1 MGYERIRYNQV
12 KQIMNRFNQ
21 GVVALSFM
29 IGADQDSITY
39 PTNYTD
45 PVTTFAD
52 LFTFWQDKLYD
63 QITCAGAYYNQIE
76 QFDTLNYYCPLF
88 TYFGKMSYY
97 NIEPLSGSPE
107 TWTINSCIYRR
118 NEEAVTMCN
127 AFNNFRGTWEDVDQY
142 TDTAFQTYGAY
153 QPYLTDYCTV
163 GIQLLCSRYHIS
175 IDPINSSIELSEEAL
190 EFQHQHQL
198 YFCNLWKVTEYTI
211 IGINDEEMNLFYE
224 ILSYEFTNN
233 QNNLLDGS
241 VSFFWNSLR
250 KLTISGLFLSIQD

>member
-76 QFDTLNYYCPLF
+76 QFNTLNYYCPLF

-163 GIQLLCSRYHIS
+163 GMS
-175 IDPINSSIELSEEAL
+175 ID
-190 EFQHQHQL
+190 
-198 YFCNLWKVTEYTI
+198 
-211 IGINDEEMNLFYE
+211 LFS
-224 ILSYEFTNN
+224 LSYIYRSN
-233 QNNLLDGS
+233 Q
-241 VSFFWNSLR
+241 FIHR
-250 KLTISGLFLSIQD
+250 IE